1 MMRHLYRLLGFA
13 VVLALGGCGGGWAP
27 VGSSSSAVSVVHALP
42 PPDATTDATDFS
54 SYMIG
59 PNDEI
64 MVDVM
69 GAPDLK
75 RDGQVDGAGN
85 ILLPLIGDVAVGG
98 KTPAEASRA
107 IADRLLK
114 GQYLKDPQVT
124 ITIVKANARTVTVD
138 GAVQQPGQYPVVG
151 HMTLQQAIASAR
163 GTGNIANLNQVVIFR
178 TVNNQRMAALF
189 SLAEIR
195 AGKTADPQ
203 IYGND
208 IVVVGEDAA
217 RRFLRDFS
225 IFPRVGSF
233 VPIVNAL

>member
-1 MMRHLYRLLGFA
+1 MFQHSYRLLGFG
-13 VVLALGGCGGGWAP
+13 VLLALSGCGGGWAP
-27 VGSSSSAVSVVHALP
+27 VSSSSTAVSVVTALP
-42 PPDATTDATDFS
+42 PPDATTNATDFS
-54 SYMIG
+54 NYMIG

-64 MVDVM
+64 LVDVLD
-69 GAPDLK
+69 APDLK

-85 ILLPLIGDVAVGG
+85 MLLPLIGNVAVGG
-98 KTPAEASRA
+98 KTPAEASRL
-107 IADRLLK
+107 IADQLLK
-114 GQYLKDPQVT
+114 GQYLKNPQVT

-195 AGKTADPQ
+195 AGKTPDPQ

-208 IVVVGEDAA
+208 IVVVGEDAM
-217 RRFLRDFS
+217 RRFLHDLS
-225 IFPRVGSF
+225 VFPRVGTF